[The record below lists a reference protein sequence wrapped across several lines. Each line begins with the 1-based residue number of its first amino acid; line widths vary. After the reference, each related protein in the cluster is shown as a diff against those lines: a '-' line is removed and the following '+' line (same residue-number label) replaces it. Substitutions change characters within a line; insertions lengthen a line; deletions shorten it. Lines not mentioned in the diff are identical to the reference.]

1 MSPSASKRRKLDVQ
15 EDVEQEYQSSSS
27 SKCNESTQNSPTQ
40 NKSQSPELNFKRVCK
55 KKQHDYTEN
64 AQLVGR
70 EYSSSLFEL
79 QLDELKAETELSYEK
94 KFKGVENVL
103 HRLKSLIEK
112 AEPRESKPIS
122 DASRLLQKS
131 YGITVPYPDP
141 KPDKNVAYKVA
152 YERPSS
158 FNVTGSYVLK
168 TMTKSKSALGI
179 DLIVVMPHSIFQN
192 KDFLNYRY
200 FYKRAYYL
208 ACIAAILESSSIK
221 DYEYYFEYLHGNELH
236 PILIVKPTLLSSAYE
251 IHIIPA
257 VSGSLFSLSK
267 LRPNRNSI
275 RSRKGDD
282 PEPEKLLP
290 TPFYNSSL
298 SSDCNIESYFKLLHA
313 TSKISKGFKD
323 ACLLGRIWLRQRG
336 FDGSICG
343 GGFGHFEWA
352 VMCAI
357 LLKGGIPKDY
367 LALSSGYS
375 SFQMFRSFLQFLSK
389 SDLANKP
396 FVLDTIDI
404 GIQNSNIPVFY
415 DSPREHNL
423 LYKMSPWS
431 YKLLQLEAKTTLDM
445 LSDKNFNHFDSIFIT
460 KISQPLLRF
469 DCSFSI
475 SHGLPRVHKFCAD
488 HIPKIRNFSNLL
500 YHVLEKGLKDRVRL
514 IYINEHKSTTW
525 PIKSSQPPLTND
537 SVMVSVIFDPI
548 NVNRLVDYGPSAEE
562 DVKAAEFRKFWG
574 PKSEL
579 RRFKDGSILETL
591 VWPTGSTQ
599 SVFENIV
606 LYLVDRHW
614 DSETAKK
621 TKFIGGGME
630 SLLPDLTTDHN
641 QFKALQDAFKSLESQ
656 IRNLEG
662 LPLQIKHLSSVDSQ
676 LRYTS
681 IESPS
686 FGPGRPM
693 EKPAD
698 VVIEFEGSG
707 KWPEDLTAIQR
718 AKAAFLLRIG
728 SLLEEANVNIKTR
741 LGLENEYQYLQN
753 CSFLDVI
760 YLDGPVFRLRVN
772 YDKEKALLQR
782 QIKNKSNE
790 RHLRDDAVRA
800 LSVYKRDY
808 MQLPLLTQSMCIQCT
823 RFPLLSS
830 SIRLVKLWFSHHMLC
845 RHFGEEIIEL
855 IVARTFL
862 QPYPWQPPSSLTT
875 AFLRTILFLS
885 KWDWRS
891 TPLIVDFNGTISK
904 IQIDSINTQL
914 EAWRKIDPALN
925 RTVLFIASNH
935 DLTGTAFSDYSPSKV
950 IAARMTALTKSVY
963 NVIKNTEYRI
973 DSALL
978 FTTSLIEYD
987 FVIYLSDQFT
997 DLHNKKKNNKVIA
1010 KNLDLQSEKILKRV
1024 GYQPIQ
1030 SYLTELETI
1039 YSNTIIFFHGKSN
1052 GSLIAGLWNPLAV
1065 QPRSFKVNL
1074 PFSTR
1079 IWEHDEGCEGQVVA
1093 NQASILA
1100 EIARLGGDLVSK
1112 IVEQKAL
1119 RA

>member
-1 MSPSASKRRKLDVQ
+1 MSSSASKRRKLDVQ
-15 EDVEQEYQSSSS
+15 DDVEQGYQSSSS
-27 SKCNESTQNSPTQ
+27 ADCNESMRISPILS
-40 NKSQSPELNFKRVCK
+40 KSRPPEQNFKGAREK
-55 KKQHDYTEN
+55 QQHDYREKTH
-64 AQLVGR
+64 VIGG

-79 QLDELKAETELSYEK
+79 QVDELRAETELSYEK
-94 KFKGVENVL
+94 KFKGVENIL

-112 AEPRESKPIS
+112 AEPQESKPIS

-152 YERPSS
+152 FERPLS
-158 FNVTGSYVLK
+158 FNVIGSYVLK
-168 TMTKSKSALGI
+168 TMIKSKSALGI

-221 DYEYYFEYLHGNELH
+221 DYEYYFENLHGNDLH
-236 PILIVKPTLLSSAYE
+236 PILVVKPTSVSSAYE
-251 IHIIPA
+251 IRIIPA
-257 VSGSLFSLSK
+257 VSQTLFSLPK
-267 LRPNRNSI
+267 LRPTRNSI

-282 PEPEKLLP
+282 SEPEKLLP

-313 TSKISKGFKD
+313 TSKISTGFKD
-323 ACLLGRIWLRQRG
+323 ACILGRIWLRQRG

-389 SDLANKP
+389 SDLAIKP
-396 FVLDTIDI
+396 FVLDSIDI
-404 GIQNSNIPVFY
+404 GIQKSNVPIFY

-431 YKLLQLEAKTTLDM
+431 YKLLQLEAKITLDM

-469 DCSFSI
+469 DCAFSI
-475 SHGLPRVHKFCAD
+475 SLGLPRVQESCTD
-488 HIPKIRNFSNLL
+488 HIPKIRNFSNRL
-500 YHVLEKGLKDRVRL
+500 YHVLLKGLKDRVRL
-514 IYINEHKSTTW
+514 IYIKEPAPKTW
-525 PIKSSQPPLTND
+525 PLKSSQPPRVND
-537 SVMVSVIFDPI
+537 SVIVSVIFDPI
-548 NVNRLVDYGPSAEE
+548 NVNRLVDHGPSAEE
-562 DVKAAEFRKFWG
+562 DKKAAEFRKFWG

-579 RRFKDGSILETL
+579 RRFRDGSILETL
-591 VWPTGSTQ
+591 VWPTGSTL
-599 SVFENIV
+599 SIFENIV

-614 DSETAKK
+614 DSETAKS
-621 TKFIGGGME
+621 TKFLVDGME
-630 SLLPDLTTDHN
+630 SLLPDLTADHN

-662 LPLQIKHLSSVDSQ
+662 LPLQVKHLSSVDPQ

-693 EKPAD
+693 KKPAN
-698 VVIEFEGSG
+698 VLIEFEVSG

-718 AKAAFLLRIG
+718 TKAAFLLRIG
-728 SLLEEANVNIKTR
+728 SLLEEANANIKTR
-741 LGLENEYQYLQN
+741 LGLENEYRYLQN
-753 CSFLDVI
+753 FSFLDVI
-760 YLDGPVFRLRVN
+760 YLDGPVFRLRVD
-772 YDKEKALLQR
+772 YDKEQTLLQR
-782 QIKNKSNE
+782 QIKNKSAE
-790 RHLRDDAVRA
+790 RYLRDDAVLA
-800 LSVYKRDY
+800 FSVYKRDY
-808 MQLPLLTQSMCIQCT
+808 IQLPLLTQSICIQCT
-823 RFPLLSS
+823 RCPLLSS

-845 RHFGEEIIEL
+845 RHFSEEIIEL

-862 QPYPWQPPSSLTT
+862 QPYPWQTPSSLTT
-875 AFLRTILFLS
+875 AFLRTVLFLS

-891 TPLIVDFNGTISK
+891 TPLIVDFNGTMSK
-904 IQIDSINTQL
+904 FQIDSINTQL

-925 RTVLFIASNH
+925 RTVLFVASNH
-935 DLTGTAFSDYSPSKV
+935 DLTGTAFSAYSPSKM
-950 IAARMTALTKSVY
+950 IAARMTALTKSVL
-963 NVIKNTEYRI
+963 NVIKNTEYRL
-973 DSALL
+973 DSTLL

-987 FVIYLSDQFT
+987 FVIYLSD
-997 DLHNKKKNNKVIA
+997 LHKNKNNKVIP
-1010 KNLDLQSEKILKRV
+1010 KNLELQSENVLKKV

-1030 SYLTELETI
+1030 SYLTELETL
-1039 YSNTIIFFHGKSN
+1039 YSNTIIFFHESFH
-1052 GSLIAGLWNPLAV
+1052 GSLIAGLWNPLV
-1065 QPRSFKVNL
+1065 LQPRSFKVNL
-1074 PFSTR
+1074 PYSTR
-1079 IWEHDEGCEGQVVA
+1079 VWEDDKDFECEVVV

-1112 IVEQKAL
+1112 IVEKKDL
-1119 RA
+1119 KV